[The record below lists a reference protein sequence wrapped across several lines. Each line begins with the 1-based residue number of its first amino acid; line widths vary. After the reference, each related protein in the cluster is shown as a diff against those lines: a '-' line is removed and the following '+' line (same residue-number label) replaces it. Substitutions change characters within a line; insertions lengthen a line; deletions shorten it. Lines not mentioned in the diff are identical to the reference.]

1 MSTYLQKRGSV
12 YYFRRPIP
20 QDIRKFFRTRNERR
34 QDEWV
39 WSLGTKDRTR
49 AKSLIPL
56 HVIKTDQLIADA
68 RAGVMKP
75 ATPSLSHEQQAQ
87 QSEAYAMSEEQIE
100 LVELAYQNVQEHDHR
115 METDPDYAAR
125 MEVLDQAVRLRE
137 KAEDQELLAEIKR
150 EEVRANKVSLLG
162 LFDRFAS
169 VVGRHP
175 KTMAQWKPYIKSL
188 VKFIGHDDAN
198 SVTHDEVVSWRNY
211 LRDEVKYKGKPLTAK
226 TINGS
231 YLGALSAL
239 FSWAKG
245 DGLVAKN
252 PTIEVT
258 RVKLPKQPQ
267 LREKEFTKE
276 EWRTILSA
284 TLLELKGRPKD
295 DFRYAV
301 RWCPWLMA
309 YSGARV
315 GEITQLRK
323 EDIQTVEGITCMR
336 VTPEAGT
343 VKTNEAR
350 MVPLHPHLIE
360 QGFLSFVDVKPDGPL
375 FYDPSLRRSDN
386 AINRQ
391 ANRLGSKIA
400 HWVRGLG
407 IEGVKPNHGWRHLF
421 NTIGTS
427 CSMNERARLA
437 IMGHSGRSVN
447 DDYGSVTLQMSLIP
461 ELNLIP
467 AVYPNELEFATIPRT
482 VRTSDLQIESDP

>member
-12 YYFRRPIP
+12 YYFRRQIP
-20 QDIRKFFRTRNERR
+20 QDIRNFFRTKNGKQ

-39 WSLGTKDRTR
+39 WSLSTKDRTT

-68 RAGVMKP
+68 RAGVIEP
-75 ATPSLSHEQQAQ
+75 ATPPFSQVQQAR
-87 QSEAYAMSEEQIE
+87 QSEDYAISEEQLQQAEI
-100 LVELAYQNVQEHDHR
+100 AYRDLEEHDHR

-125 MEVLDQAVRLRE
+125 MEVRAQAARLRQR
-137 KAEDQELLAEIKR
+137 ADDQELLAEIKR
-150 EEVRANKVSLLG
+150 EEAQANKVSLLG
-162 LFDRFAS
+162 LFDSYAA

-175 KTMAQWKPYIKSL
+175 KTMAQWRSYIKAL
-188 VKFIGHDDAN
+188 IEFIGHDDAN
-198 SVTHDEVVSWRNY
+198 SVTHDEVVAWRNY
-211 LRDEVKYKGKPLTAK
+211 LRDDLKYRGKPLAAK

-231 YLGALSAL
+231 YLGAVSAL

-258 RVKLPKQPQ
+258 TVKLPKQPR
-267 LREKEFTKE
+267 LRVKEFTKD

-284 TLLELKGRPKD
+284 TLLELKGRAKD
-295 DFRYAV
+295 DFRNAV

-323 EDIQTVEGITCMR
+323 EDIQTVEGILCMR
-336 VTPEAGT
+336 ITPEAGS

-350 MVPLHPHLIE
+350 IVPLHEHVLE
-360 QGFLSFVDVKPDGPL
+360 QGFLSFVNDRPDGPL

-400 HWVRGLG
+400 HWVRELG

-437 IMGHSGRSVN
+437 TMGHSGRSVN
-447 DDYGSVTLQMSLIP
+447 DDYGSVALQFKAE
-461 ELNLIP
+461 EL
-467 AVYPNELEFATIPRT
+467 AKFPRF
-482 VRTSDLQIESDP
+482 DLDD